1 MKRLTAA
8 EVIDLAQTDKEAV
21 QFSSRF
27 KVFMTDKS
35 TREIHQENRTLRL
48 WFHNFVQDQ
57 CLFDAQAMM
66 RALFKSDEFP
76 RDYFSFIK
84 RLMEFLRMFNRIRK
98 IELEIQTLEG
108 NELDIDHPS
117 RYLEERR
124 RELRLAHCY
133 ISVQHFFDVRVS
145 RNEVSVVTNLDVITV
160 SVGSSV
166 NSPSIPDDL

>member
-1 MKRLTAA
+1 MKRLTDA

-108 NELDIDHPS
+108 NEMDTDHPS
-117 RYLEERR
+117 RYLWERW

-133 ISVQHFFDVRVS
+133 ISVFDVRVS

-160 SVGSSV
+160 PVGSWL
-166 NSPSIPDDL
+166 NSHSIPDDL